1 MNIPKVVVSWN
12 SWFTAPLTFAGAI
25 SERYSG
31 TVFKFS
37 YKQNSGNKHRPI
49 MSMARFCAKAFRI
62 APRKKLTAP
71 TRILALLPLFLVTWD
86 ATNVESRA
94 AKYRD
99 DVKSVRSW
107 LSYLQ

>member
-37 YKQNSGNKHRPI
+37 YKQNSGKYHLQIDNFKLEQN
-49 MSMARFCAKAFRI
+49 AVF
-62 APRKKLTAP
+62 APKVWPVLRLSSKSFEILPFSSGLLTP
-71 TRILALLPLFLVTWD
+71 SIFL
-86 ATNVESRA
+86 R
-94 AKYRD
+94 
-99 DVKSVRSW
+99 
-107 LSYLQ
+107 

>member
-37 YKQNSGNKHRPI
+37 YKQNSGKYDLQIDNFKLEQNAIFAPKVR
-49 MSMARFCAKAFRI
+49 SFLRLSSKGLFFRI
-62 APRKKLTAP
+62 
-71 TRILALLPLFLVTWD
+71 
-86 ATNVESRA
+86 
-94 AKYRD
+94 
-99 DVKSVRSW
+99 
-107 LSYLQ
+107 